1 MYINQLPDP
10 MSSNKFI
17 PTLLILIGFAISLA
31 SCKKDKEAE
40 GIDKE
45 MYDMAQST
53 KGFNWYKYSDALLDK
68 SSGSGHNYPYL
79 RTRFNETASA
89 MLDSTGK
96 VMDSASFPEGSFIVK
111 ELYSDGSTLERYAM
125 LFKQSNNSSADERG
139 WVWGYVNS
147 DGTVAEPAD
156 NKGNSC
162 ISCHTQQGSIDYV
175 LMNKFF
181 P

>member
-1 MYINQLPDP
+1 MN
-10 MSSNKFI
+10 SRNVFI
-17 PTLLILIGFAISLA
+17 PALLIIIGFAVSFS

-53 KGFNWYKYSDALLDK
+53 KGFTWYKHSDELLDK

-125 LFKQSNNSSADERG
+125 LYKQSNHSDADERG
-139 WVWGYVNS
+139 WIWGYVNS

-156 NKGNSC
+156 KKGTSC
-162 ISCHTQQGSIDYV
+162 IGCHTQQGNIDYV